1 MLRWNL
7 STKVVVAYSG
17 LIALMAGALTTTF
30 YWQFR
35 TAHQQAMRDRLL
47 DLLSLTAPQ
56 LDSDYHSLTLT
67 AQDIDRPYYTINLKK
82 LQAVQGSS
90 KGIKRI
96 YTVRPQNNGQ
106 FKIVLSYAP
115 QSTPLIG
122 QYLSRL
128 TPILSTEAYT
138 LSQPKVENSLLK
150 NAGNQ
155 AVLYG
160 YAPIKDQFGRLEGI
174 LAIELDASSIVRTE
188 KIGGAIALGIFLVI
202 LGFTVVVVHWLARS
216 LIVNRTLRI
225 NHAAKKI
232 AAGEWHQSLS
242 TESED
247 ELGELAKS
255 FNYMA
260 QQLQNSFKQ
269 LEEYSQ
275 TLEQKVQERTVE
287 LEQAKLIADAANQA
301 KSTFIANMSH
311 ELRSP
316 LNAILGFAQI
326 MTRSQ
331 TLRREHQEN
340 LGIIYRSGEHLLTLI
355 NNVLDLSKIEAGK
368 TTLNPNNFDL
378 HRLLDDIH
386 DMFQIKA
393 EEKNLQLIM
402 EYEPDVPQYIKTDE
416 VKLRQ
421 VLINLIN
428 NALKFTQSG
437 CVSIRVSYQK
447 NELKNEDSD
456 TLCFEVED
464 SGVGIDSEELGEIFE
479 AFSQTKTGKQAQEG
493 TGLGLSI
500 SKQFVSLMGGDIRVE
515 SQIEKGTTFFFYIQ
529 VSRVN
534 ANEIDAR
541 KPTRR
546 VIALAPDQPT
556 CRLLI
561 VDDKPLNRQLLIK
574 LLSPFGFQ
582 LQEASNGQEALNIWE
597 TWEPHL
603 ILMDMRMPV
612 MDGYEVSQRIK
623 GTIKGQ
629 TTAVIALTAS
639 VLEEEKAVVLS
650 AGCDDFLR
658 KPFREEEI
666 FQAIHKHLSVNFIYE
681 DLTTVKTVETPTKDI
696 LTVEAIAQLPLQL
709 LEQLRE
715 AVITSHLDVI
725 AQVIEKIAVHNAP
738 LSQAIETCLHNFEYE
753 KILDLIADDK
763 GRL

>member
-17 LIALMAGALTTTF
+17 LIALMAGVLTTTF

-35 TAHQQAMRDRLL
+35 IAHQQAMRDRLL

-67 AQDIDRPYYTINLKK
+67 TKDIDQAYYKINLKK
-82 LQAVQGSS
+82 LQTVQESS
-90 KGIKRI
+90 KGVKRI

-106 FKIVLSYAP
+106 FKIVLNYAP
-115 QSTPLIG
+115 TSTPLVGKVLETI
-122 QYLSRL
+122 
-128 TPILSTEAYT
+128 TPIISTEGFT
-138 LSQPKVENSLLK
+138 LSQPKVENYLLR
-150 NAGNQ
+150 NADDQ
-155 AVLYG
+155 PILYG

-174 LAIELDASSIVRTE
+174 LAIELDASSIVQTE
-188 KIGGAIALGIFLVI
+188 TIGSAIALGIFLII
-202 LGFTVVVVHWLARS
+202 LGFTVVIVHWLAGS

-242 TESED
+242 TESQD

-260 QQLQNSFKQ
+260 QQLQNSFQK

-275 TLEQKVQERTVE
+275 TLEQKVQERTAE
-287 LEQAKLIADAANQA
+287 LEQAKLFADAANQA

-316 LNAILGFAQI
+316 LNAILGFAEI

-331 TLRREHQEN
+331 TLGRENQEN
-340 LGIIYRSGEHLLTLI
+340 VGIIYRSGEHLLSLI

-368 TTLNPNNFDL
+368 TTLNPKSFDL

-386 DMFQIKA
+386 DMFQIQA

-402 EYEPDVPQYIKTDE
+402 EYELDIPQYIITDE

-437 CVSIRVSYQK
+437 GVSIRVGYQK
-447 NELKNEDSD
+447 NTRANEDAD
-456 TLCFEVED
+456 TINFEVED
-464 SGVGIDSEELGEIFE
+464 SGTGIAPEELGEIFE
-479 AFSQTKTGKQAQEG
+479 AFSQTTTGKQAQEG
-493 TGLGLSI
+493 TGLGLPI
-500 SKQFVSLMGGDIRVE
+500 SRQFVSLMGGDIQVK
-515 SQIEKGTTFFFYIQ
+515 SQVDKGTTFFFDIQ
-529 VSRVN
+529 VARVN
-534 ANEIDAR
+534 ANDIDTR
-541 KPTRR
+541 KPTRS
-546 VIALAPDQPT
+546 VITLAPNQPT
-556 CRLLI
+556 YRLLI
-561 VDDKPLNRQLLIK
+561 VDDKALNRLLLIK
-574 LLSPFGFQ
+574 LLSPLGFQ
-582 LQEASNGQEALNIWE
+582 LQEASNGQEAINTWE

-603 ILMDMRMPV
+603 IWMDMRMPV
-612 MDGYEVSQRIK
+612 MDGYEATQRIK
-623 GTIKGQ
+623 GTTKGQ
-629 TTAVIALTAS
+629 TTVVIAVTAC
-639 VLEEEKAVVLS
+639 VLEEKAVVLS

-658 KPFREEEI
+658 KPFRKEEI
-666 FQAIHKHLSVNFIYE
+666 FQAMHKHLGVNFIYE
-681 DLTTVKTVETPTKDI
+681 DLTAIKTTETPTKDI
-696 LTVEAIAQLPLQL
+696 LTAEAIAQLPTQL
-709 LEQLRE
+709 LEQLQE
-715 AVITSHLDVI
+715 AIITSNLDLI
-725 AQVIEKIAVHNAP
+725 AQVIKQGTIYNAP
-738 LSQAIETCLHNFEYE
+738 LSQVIETCLHNFEYE
-753 KILDLIADDK
+753 KILHLITETK
-763 GRL
+763 RL

>member
-17 LIALMAGALTTTF
+17 LIALMAGVLTTTL

-56 LDSDYHSLTLT
+56 VDSDYHSLTLAT
-67 AQDIDRPYYTINLKK
+67 KDVDRPFYKINLQK
-82 LQAVQGSS
+82 LQTVQESS
-90 KGIKRI
+90 NGVNHI
-96 YTVRPQNNGQ
+96 YTLRPQNNGQ
-106 FKIVLSYAP
+106 FKIVLNYAP
-115 QSTPLIG
+115 KSTPLIG
-122 QYLSRL
+122 QSLATV
-128 TPILSTEAYT
+128 TPILSTEGFT
-138 LSQPKVENSLLK
+138 LSQSKVENSLLK
-150 NAGNQ
+150 NADNQ
-155 AVLYG
+155 PVLYG

-174 LAIELDASSIVRTE
+174 LAIELDASSIVQTE
-188 KIGGAIALGIFLVI
+188 IIGSAIALGIFLVI
-202 LGFTVVVVHWLARS
+202 LGFTVVIVRWLARS

-242 TESED
+242 TDSED

-260 QQLQNSFKQ
+260 QQLQNSFQK

-275 TLEQKVQERTVE
+275 TLEQKVKERTAE

-331 TLRREHQEN
+331 ALGKENQEN
-340 LGIIYRSGEHLLTLI
+340 VGIIYRSGEHLLTLI

-368 TTLNPNNFDL
+368 TTLNPKNFDL

-402 EYEPDVPQYIKTDE
+402 EYEPDVPQYIRTDE

-428 NALKFTQSG
+428 NGLKFTQSG
-437 CVSIRVSYQK
+437 GVSIRVGHQK
-447 NELKNEDSD
+447 NTLANEDAD
-456 TLCFEVED
+456 TINFEVED
-464 SGVGIDSEELGEIFE
+464 SGAGIAPEELGELFE
-479 AFSQTKTGKQAQEG
+479 AFSQTTTGKQAQEG
-493 TGLGLSI
+493 TGLGLPI
-500 SKQFVSLMGGDIRVE
+500 SRQFVSLMGGDIQVK
-515 SQIEKGTTFFFYIQ
+515 SQVEKGTTFFFDIQ
-529 VSRVN
+529 VTRVN
-534 ANEIDAR
+534 ANEIDTR
-541 KPTRR
+541 KPTHR
-546 VIALAPDQPT
+546 VIALAPNQPT
-556 CRLLI
+556 YRLLI

-574 LLSPFGFQ
+574 LLSPLGFQ
-582 LQEASNGQEALNIWE
+582 LQEASNGQEAINIWE

-603 ILMDMRMPV
+603 IWMDMRMTV
-612 MDGYEVSQRIK
+612 MDGYEATQRIK
-623 GTIKGQ
+623 NTTKGQ
-629 TTAVIALTAS
+629 ATAVIAVTAS

-666 FQAIHKHLSVNFIYE
+666 FQVMHKHLGVNFIYE
-681 DLTTVKTVETPTKDI
+681 DLTVIQTTETTTKEI
-696 LTVEAIAQLPLQL
+696 LTVEAIAQLPTKL
-709 LEQLRE
+709 LEQLQE
-715 AVITSHLDVI
+715 AIITSNLDLI
-725 AQVIEKIAVHNAP
+725 AQVLEQVAIYNAP
-738 LSQAIETCLHNFEYE
+738 LSKAIGTCLYNFEYE
-753 KILDLIADDK
+753 KILHLIA
-763 GRL
+763 

>member
-1 MLRWNL
+1 MVRWNL

-17 LIALMAGALTTTF
+17 LIALMAGVLTTTL

-67 AQDIDRPYYTINLKK
+67 TKDIDRPYYKINLQK
-82 LQAVQGSS
+82 LQTVKESS
-90 KGIKRI
+90 NGVKRI
-96 YTVRPQNNGQ
+96 YTLRPQNNGQ
-106 FKIVLSYAP
+106 FKIVLNSAP
-115 QSTPLIG
+115 KSTPLIG
-122 QYLSRL
+122 QSLANL
-128 TPILSTEAYT
+128 TPILSTEGFT
-138 LSQPKVENSLLK
+138 LSQAKVENSLLK
-150 NAGNQ
+150 NADNQ
-155 AVLYG
+155 PVLYG

-174 LAIELDASSIVRTE
+174 LAIELDASSLART
-188 KIGGAIALGIFLVI
+188 KTIGSAIAFGIFLII
-202 LGFTVVVVHWLARS
+202 LTFTVFIVRWLARS
-216 LIVNRTLRI
+216 LIVNRTLRL
-225 NHAAKKI
+225 NDAAKKL

-242 TESED
+242 VESED

-260 QQLQNSFKQ
+260 QQLQNSFQK

-275 TLEQKVQERTVE
+275 TLEQKVKERTAE

-331 TLRREHQEN
+331 TLGREHQEN
-340 LGIIYRSGEHLLTLI
+340 VGIIYRSGEHLLTLI

-368 TTLNPNNFDL
+368 TTLNPKNFDI

-402 EYEPDVPQYIKTDE
+402 EYEPDVPQYIRTDE

-437 CVSIRVSYQK
+437 GVSIRVSYQK
-447 NELKNEDSD
+447 NALTNEDTD
-456 TLCFEVED
+456 TINFEVED
-464 SGVGIDSEELGEIFE
+464 SGAGIAPEELGELFE
-479 AFSQTKTGKQAQEG
+479 AFSQTTTGKQAQEG
-493 TGLGLSI
+493 TGLGLPI
-500 SKQFVSLMGGDIRVE
+500 SKQFVSLMGGDIQVK
-515 SQIEKGTTFFFYIQ
+515 SQIEKGTTFFFDIQ
-529 VSRVN
+529 VTRVN
-534 ANEIDAR
+534 ANEIDTR
-541 KPTRR
+541 KPTHR
-546 VIALAPDQPT
+546 VIALAPNQPT
-556 CRLLI
+556 YRLLI

-574 LLSPFGFQ
+574 LLSPLGFQ
-582 LQEASNGQEALNIWE
+582 LQEANNGQEAINIWDR
-597 TWEPHL
+597 WEPHL
-603 ILMDMRMPV
+603 IWMDMRMPV
-612 MDGYEVSQRIK
+612 IDGYEATQKIK
-623 GTIKGQ
+623 GTTQGKATVI
-629 TTAVIALTAS
+629 IALTAS
-639 VLEEEKAVVLS
+639 VLEEQKAVVLS

-666 FQAIHKHLSVNFIYE
+666 FQAMHKHLGVNFIYE
-681 DLTTVKTVETPTKDI
+681 DLTLIETTETPTKDI
-696 LTVEAIAQLPLQL
+696 LTVEAIAQLPPQL
-709 LEQLRE
+709 LEQLQE
-715 AVITSHLDVI
+715 AIITSNLDLI
-725 AQVIEKIAVHNAP
+725 AQVIEQGTIYNAP
-738 LSQAIETCLHNFEYE
+738 LSHAIETCLHNFEYE
-753 KILDLIADDK
+753 KVLHLIAETK
-763 GRL
+763 RV